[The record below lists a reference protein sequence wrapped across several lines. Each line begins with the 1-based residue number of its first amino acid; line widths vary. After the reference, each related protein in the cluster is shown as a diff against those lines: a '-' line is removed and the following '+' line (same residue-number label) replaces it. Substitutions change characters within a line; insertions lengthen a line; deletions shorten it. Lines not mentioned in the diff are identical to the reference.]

1 MNELCTQS
9 EYSVNIAES
18 GRVWKNMEHVCFY
31 FDLGA
36 FYKREEKDLNSTLK
50 GSYIFLT
57 P

>member
-1 MNELCTQS
+1 MSELCTQS

-18 GRVWKNMEHVCFY
+18 RRVWKNMEHVCFY

-36 FYKREEKDLNSTLK
+36 FYKREEKDLKSTLK